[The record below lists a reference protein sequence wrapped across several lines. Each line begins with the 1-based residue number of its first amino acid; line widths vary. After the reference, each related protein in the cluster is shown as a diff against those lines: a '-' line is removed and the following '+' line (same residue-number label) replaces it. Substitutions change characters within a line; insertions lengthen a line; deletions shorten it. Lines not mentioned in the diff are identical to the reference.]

1 MSDIIKT
8 ITGILRDKVE
18 FALLFGSFVT
28 DNYNRKSDIDIAAF
42 FRQFNMDMNT
52 IIDLNAQIMSAVG
65 RETDLICLN
74 TSDIIITMQVLARGR
89 LIFAREDSLFYQFK
103 ARKISEYLDFK
114 MDRKI
119 IEDRLL
125 KGGLYA

>member
-8 ITGILRDKVE
+8 ITTILQDKVE
-18 FALLFGSFVT
+18 FALLFGSVLT
-28 DNYNRKSDIDIAAF
+28 DNYNSKSDIDIAAF
-42 FRQFNMDMNT
+42 FHPFNTDMDT
-52 IIDLNAQIMSAVG
+52 IIDLNLQIMSAVD
-65 RETDLICLN
+65 RDTDLICLN
-74 TSDIIITMQVLARGR
+74 TSDIIITLQVLARGR
-89 LIFAREDSLFYQFK
+89 LIFVRDDSLFYQFK

-125 KGGLYA
+125 RGGLYA

>member
-8 ITGILRDKVE
+8 ITSILRDKVE
-18 FALLFGSFVT
+18 FALLFGSFIT
-28 DNYNRKSDIDIAAF
+28 DNYNSKSDIDIAAF
-42 FRQFNMDMNT
+42 FRQFNTDMNT

-89 LIFAREDSLFYQFK
+89 LIFALDDALFYQFK